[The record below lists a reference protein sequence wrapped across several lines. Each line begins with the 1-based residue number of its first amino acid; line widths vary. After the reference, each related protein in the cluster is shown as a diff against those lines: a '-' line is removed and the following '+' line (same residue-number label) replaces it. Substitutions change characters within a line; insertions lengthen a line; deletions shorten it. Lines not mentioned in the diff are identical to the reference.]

1 MPKRKKLLTFML
13 QYVKYRDFSLAH
25 TKPSLGHPKN
35 QPKTATHPDK
45 NKNKITKIC
54 FDFTN

>member
-1 MPKRKKLLTFML
+1 ML